1 MYLKIEDINDISEND
16 GVEVGV
22 NEGRKLVVIEAYGS
36 LQGEVVT
43 AFRVEDARLIIK
55 YLQDAIEYIEEE
67 L

>member
-1 MYLKIEDINDISEND
+1 MYLKIEDINDVSEND

-22 NEGRKLVVIEAYGS
+22 NESRKLVVIEAYGS

-43 AFRVEDARLIIK
+43 AFHVEDAKLIIK